1 MAVLDEDAWLVL
13 HEIRLRGV
21 LDPASLTGRGEG
33 AEIGVTAERLVA
45 VGYVAVAARGWR
57 CTSEGRSAHAAWAR
71 LEPDSEAESA
81 LSRLMTRFDDVN
93 REVIAVCHA
102 WQDDRSWTV
111 LDRLSNAHER
121 AIPVLGRTARAHP
134 RFAGYE
140 PALAAALARADAGDE
155 AWVASPRC
163 DSYHT
168 VWMRLHEDLL
178 LALGRERGA

>member
-1 MAVLDEDAWLVL
+1 MAALDEDAWLVL

-33 AEIGVTAERLVA
+33 ADIVVTAERLVA
-45 VGYVAVAARGWR
+45 LGYVAVAARGW
-57 CTSEGRSAHAAWAR
+57 
-71 LEPDSEAESA
+71 
-81 LSRLMTRFDDVN
+81 
-93 REVIAVCHA
+93 
-102 WQDDRSWTV
+102 
-111 LDRLSNAHER
+111 
-121 AIPVLGRTARAHP
+121 
-134 RFAGYE
+134 YE

-178 LALGRERGA
+178 LALGRERSA